1 MSDTP
6 SWPEV
11 GRRSLIAGGIA
22 GGIAAVAA
30 TGVAGTAAADT
41 PPAERLR
48 GYSLPL
54 SPKGIANLVPAPPWH
69 YVGDAVGVEFWTT
82 PDAAAATLPTGLS
95 PDPNTNGHG
104 YALFIDWQYAAGPDD
119 YLDPG
124 RSQYSEFLV
133 LLDARF
139 QNTNVAWCPYIYVNN
154 DASLARGWFQGFPK
168 KLGDIHQTRVYGV
181 AGRSA
186 PVLGPGGRFGAS
198 LSANGRRLSE
208 AQVTLQQTSPTFP
221 ALTRPIA
228 NMRYF
233 PRLRAGQYNNPAVH
247 ELTLSVLDNVAL
259 GTTWTGAGA
268 LSFLPAPGEELA
280 DLRII
285 RTGLGFRGSV
295 SYTVSDLKILTG
307 PDAG

>member
-22 GGIAAVAA
+22 AVASA
-30 TGVAGTAAADT
+30 GVAGTAAADT
-41 PPAERLR
+41 TPSAERLR

-54 SPKGIANLVPAPPWH
+54 SPKGIANIVPAPPWH

-95 PDPNTNGHG
+95 PDPTSNGHG

-168 KLGDIHQTRVYGV
+168 KMGDIHQTRVYGV
-181 AGRSA
+181 AGQSA

-198 LSANGRRLSE
+198 LSVSGRRLSE
-208 AQVTLQQTSPTFP
+208 AQVTLQQTAPGFP

-228 NMRYF
+228 NLRYF
-233 PRLRAGQYNNPAVH
+233 PGCAPAS
-247 ELTLSVLDNVAL
+247 TTTRPCTSSRCPSW
-259 GTTWTGAGA
+259 TTWPWAPRG
-268 LSFLPAPGEELA
+268 PARARSRSCPRPA
-280 DLRII
+280 RNSP
-285 RTGLGFRGSV
+285 TCGS
-295 SYTVSDLKILTG
+295 SG
-307 PDAG
+307 PAWASGGRCPTP